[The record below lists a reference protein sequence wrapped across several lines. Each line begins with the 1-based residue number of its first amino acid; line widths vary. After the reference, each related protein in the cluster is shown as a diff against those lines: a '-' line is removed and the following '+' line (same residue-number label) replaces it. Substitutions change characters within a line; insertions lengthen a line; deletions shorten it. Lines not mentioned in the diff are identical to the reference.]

1 MIVSSPAH
9 HAETSSATSAPSR
22 SRTTTTLTSSLGGSL
37 ALKVVVPN
45 VPSTTMSK
53 SAMSAKSK
61 SRRLLQGRKSLT
73 IIRMSM
79 SRTLRSRSQMLS
91 RRLLM
96 NALREP
102 VLFLAVF
109 LLDMELEL
117 DLAQV
122 CLYRR

>member
-1 MIVSSPAH
+1 
-9 HAETSSATSAPSR
+9 
-22 SRTTTTLTSSLGGSL
+22 
-37 ALKVVVPN
+37 
-45 VPSTTMSK
+45 
-53 SAMSAKSK
+53 
-61 SRRLLQGRKSLT
+61 
-73 IIRMSM
+73 
-79 SRTLRSRSQMLS
+79 
-91 RRLLM
+91 M